1 MYRGFCISADTVND
15 VVYDYLYDTIMYDKY
30 SIVLKELDKKSSNI
44 TANIAQILKG
54 DARGIID
61 GEALLQACMPTDTE
75 KYDVFIS
82 HSHLQEDLA
91 TDLAAYLKLKYGVKC
106 FVDGFV
112 WGSCDNDILKPIDR
126 IWSKHDTIEGSY
138 SYEKRNYSTSH
149 VHAMLSMALLE
160 MIDQCECCIFIIP
173 EEDYSIT
180 GIRDCTL
187 SPWIYEEITMF
198 NKVEKRDPQRIR
210 RCNESFS
217 ATDEKLSIRYKLDLS
232 DMPEIKAPHLKKYI
246 SMEDLS
252 VEYTRAY
259 GWLDILYESLKA

>member
-1 MYRGFCISADTVND
+1 MYRGFCISTDTIND
-15 VVYDYLYDTIMYDKY
+15 VIYDYLYDTSVYDKY
-30 SIVLKELDKKSSNI
+30 GAALKELDRKSSNI
-44 TANIAQILKG
+44 TSNIAQVLKG
-54 DARGIID
+54 DAQGIID
-61 GEALLQACMPTDTE
+61 GEALLQACMPTNTDR
-75 KYDVFIS
+75 YDVFIS

-91 TDLAAYLKLKYGVKC
+91 KDLAAYLKLRYGVKC

-112 WGSCDNDILKPIDR
+112 WGSCDSDILKPIDR

-173 EEDYSIT
+173 EDDYNIT
-180 GIRDCTL
+180 GISDCTL

-198 NKVEKRDPQRIR
+198 NKVEKHDPQRVR

-217 ATDEKLSIRYKLDLS
+217 ATGDKLSIRYRLDLS
-232 DMPEIKAPHLKKYI
+232 DMPEIKEAHLKKYI
-246 SMEDLS
+246 SMEDLTIK
-252 VEYTRAY
+252 YTRAY
-259 GWLDILYESLKA
+259 RWLDILYESLKA